1 MKKINTDIKYCE
13 FNSPVGVIFVAASL
27 KGFTDVAIRVAKGD
41 FLKRLIIKYAQTP
54 VHDRAFFS
62 NQLVRF
68 KRYFIGEQEAF
79 ADLPLDM
86 RGTDFEV
93 KVWQALK
100 GVQRGKT
107 ITYGA
112 LALKAGSPRGARAV
126 GGACS
131 RNPLPILIPCHRVLP
146 SNGKLGNYTG
156 GMDIKK
162 RLLEIEGVVVEI

>member
-27 KGFTDVAIRVAKGD
+27 KGLTDVGIRVAKGD
-41 FLKRLIIKYAQTP
+41 FLKRLFMKYAQTP
-54 VHDRAFFS
+54 VYDKAFFS
-62 NQLVRF
+62 KQLVRF
-68 KRYFIGEQEAF
+68 KRYFIGEQEVF

-131 RNPLPILIPCHRVLP
+131 RNPLPILVPCHRVLP
-146 SNGKLGNYTG
+146 ANGKLGNYTG
-156 GMDIKK
+156 GADTKK

>member
-27 KGFTDVAIRVAKGD
+27 KGLTDVAIRVAKDD
-41 FLKRLIIKYAQTP
+41 FLKRLFIKYAQTP
-54 VHDRAFFS
+54 VYDRAFFS

-68 KRYFIGEQEAF
+68 ERYFIGEQEAF

-93 KVWQALK
+93 KVWRALK

-112 LALKAGSPRGARAV
+112 LALKAGFPRGARAV

-131 RNPLPILIPCHRVLP
+131 RNPLPILIPCHMVLP
-146 SNGKLGNYTG
+146 ANGKLGNYTG
-156 GMDIKK
+156 GADIKK
-162 RLLEIEGVVVEI
+162 RLLEIEGVAVEI